1 MFVDAQRQVNHW
13 VDLAIDTRAR
23 TTTPT
28 MSGTLEMSSEP
39 LDDYAVLGSVE
50 RLAGPSTNTILPST
64 MSTVFLMKMM
74 LQAVSSLSQDS
85 IIYSDISTIWVY

>member
-1 MFVDAQRQVNHW
+1 
-13 VDLAIDTRAR
+13 
-23 TTTPT
+23 

-50 RLAGPSTNTILPST
+50 RLAGPSRNTILPST

-85 IIYSDISTIWVY
+85 IIYSNISTIRV

>member
-1 MFVDAQRQVNHW
+1 
-13 VDLAIDTRAR
+13 
-23 TTTPT
+23 